1 MYYFK
6 FIKKLV
12 WSKQVV
18 HMIIRYYFIGRLEAY
33 DRNENFKEDPI
44 LLPEP
49 LDVGWP
55 VAGFKQILQEH
66 KCIIPKITREQIE
79 AYFLYRLADDRQCT
93 GDLKA
98 LVKGQDMFD
107 SNKVLACSVCIEDDI
122 YLTGIV
128 GASMKQKVTY
138 NYKVRISRESG
149 DPLNTHCECPA
160 GRGPHGTCKHLAVVC
175 IMLERFAE
183 NGTLRIA
190 KSCTENLMS
199 FNRPK
204 STYSGSPVKA
214 EDLPSKKRP
223 YEEFFEDPRP
233 LKHRNNPSYN
243 SMVQNIITNYCSQ
256 TSKDISMRYLYP
268 RANFQVVS
276 MMHDYGPLPLTEQMV
291 DNALMVDERK
301 IHQIEVSTRGQSR
314 NSKWFEAREWR
325 LTASRFKEVCKAT
338 CRRNTNKLCSSL
350 MCSSIKTKAI
360 LHGKNYEKKALK
372 LFDDKFCIKTKEC
385 GLFVCLDYPYLGASP
400 DAVVDDSAIVEVK
413 CSYSG
418 KNEMVKPGAHFKYL
432 MFDDNENVVLK
443 KSHNYYDQIQGQLYI
458 SKRKFCYFVVF
469 TLRDLF
475 VQKIPLDTYY
485 CEHSL
490 LPKLKVFFEKYYRPF
505 IASKL

>member
-1 MYYFK
+1 
-6 FIKKLV
+6 
-12 WSKQVV
+12 
-18 HMIIRYYFIGRLEAY
+18 
-33 DRNENFKEDPI
+33 
-44 LLPEP
+44 
-49 LDVGWP
+49 
-55 VAGFKQILQEH
+55 
-66 KCIIPKITREQIE
+66 
-79 AYFLYRLADDRQCT
+79 
-93 GDLKA
+93 
-98 LVKGQDMFD
+98 
-107 SNKVLACSVCIEDDI
+107 
-122 YLTGIV
+122 
-128 GASMKQKVTY
+128 
-138 NYKVRISRESG
+138 
-149 DPLNTHCECPA
+149 
-160 GRGPHGTCKHLAVVC
+160 
-175 IMLERFAE
+175 
-183 NGTLRIA
+183 
-190 KSCTENLMS
+190 
-199 FNRPK
+199 
-204 STYSGSPVKA
+204 
-214 EDLPSKKRP
+214 
-223 YEEFFEDPRP
+223 
-233 LKHRNNPSYN
+233 
-243 SMVQNIITNYCSQ
+243 
-256 TSKDISMRYLYP
+256 
-268 RANFQVVS
+268 
-276 MMHDYGPLPLTEQMV
+276 
-291 DNALMVDERK
+291 
-301 IHQIEVSTRGQSR
+301 
-314 NSKWFEAREWR
+314 
-325 LTASRFKEVCKAT
+325 
-338 CRRNTNKLCSSL
+338 